1 MVPKKESLIKKAEQ
15 ATGLSDFGDEW
26 FFPNIDVFFMDGHT
40 ESQMLPVISHKEKK
54 IVFDT

>member
-26 FFPNIDVFFMDGHT
+26 FFPNIDVFI
-40 ESQMLPVISHKEKK
+40 ESLNSQARISSEG
-54 IVFDT
+54 